1 MPSNGEQAVVNGCF
15 MFIFNQESPAKHENL
30 LLMGRVMWAWSI
42 EHFSLGFVLF
52 EHQSLFS
59 PSCPRL
65 AVLESKLEKCR

>member
-1 MPSNGEQAVVNGCF
+1 MPSNGEQTVVNGCF

-65 AVLESKLEKCR
+65 AVLESKLEKM